1 MEPYQR
7 TNMVIALL
15 VYPDDRKKRDRLEGE
30 FNQAVTTA
38 MARGE
43 DQKVASSLE
52 VPPQASQADPLPS
65 RVRNRLDNRLRVAR
79 MFRPFVREKLDG
91 TKPALPPELM
101 RFSING
107 LSRYVSQDDEHG
119 AHNFERRWLK
129 STMPVLH
136 LAIAFDLISTLR
148 FGADRAIFFN
158 VHDEEFIDAVIKTS
172 VLLEPFVLDNPIH
185 RADPTLF
192 IRLRPD

>member
-1 MEPYQR
+1 
-7 TNMVIALL
+7 MVIALL
-15 VYPDDRKKRDRLEGE
+15 VYPDDREKRDRLERE

-38 MARGE
+38 MARDE
-43 DQKVASSLE
+43 DRKVDSLLD

-91 TKPALPPELM
+91 TTPALPPELM

-119 AHNFERRWLK
+119 AHNFDRRWLK

-158 VHDEEFIDAVIKTS
+158 VHDEEFIDAVLQTS
-172 VLLEPFVLDNPIH
+172 IWLEPFALDNPIQ
-185 RADPTLF
+185 RADPKLL
-192 IRLRPD
+192 IRLRPE